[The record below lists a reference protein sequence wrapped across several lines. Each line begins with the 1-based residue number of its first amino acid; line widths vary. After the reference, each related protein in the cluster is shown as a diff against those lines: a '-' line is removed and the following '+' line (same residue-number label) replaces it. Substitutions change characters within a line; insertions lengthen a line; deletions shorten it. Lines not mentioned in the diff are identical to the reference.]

1 MQRVALAVARSYRIE
16 RMLGRGGT
24 AAVFLAHDVKHDRPV
39 AMKMLLPDVAAT
51 IGTDRFLSEI
61 RLSARLTHPHI
72 LPLLDSGTADGLPY
86 FVMPFV
92 RDESLRDLLARN
104 RTMSYANAL
113 AVVVEVA
120 DALDYAH
127 AAGIIHRDVKPE
139 NILMLGG
146 HGVLADFGVAR
157 AMSAA
162 GDQRL
167 TATGMS
173 LGTPAY
179 MSPEQAA
186 GEEQLDGRCD
196 QYALATVLF
205 EMLTGAVPFKGA
217 TAQQTIALRF
227 MGPAPSI
234 RERIADVP
242 ETMELA
248 LARAL
253 CADPRERFEGIR
265 PFVAALTGDVAATL
279 RRPSPRA
286 TSPSAVTEPQS
297 ADDRPSV
304 AVMPFTNASTDPDME
319 FFSDGVTDGIVGV
332 LGRIR
337 NLRVAARGS
346 CYALRAEDVRVVGER
361 LGVASVLEGA
371 VQRTGTR
378 ARVSAHLSDARSG
391 TQLWSENYDRELD
404 DVFAIQDDVSHRIA
418 ETLRVQ
424 LLGDAER
431 RPAALGATNAAAHD
445 AFLRGR
451 YSLNTRTEAGIRGGL
466 EFFNEAIAADPEF
479 AAAFVGRAESL
490 MLMAVYGIGA
500 PSDVVPRARI
510 AAEDALRR
518 DPSLADA
525 YVTLGTVRALYD
537 WDFTAAD
544 EAFRRA
550 LALSPQLPSAY
561 QRRALDTLVPRGQF
575 DEAIAA
581 IDQASALD
589 PYSSVMTASAG
600 IVRYFAGDVG
610 GALERLRG
618 LAASDPGFAM
628 THFFLGTVLRD
639 EGELDAAL
647 DAFRRAGGAAGG
659 TPEIRASLAQTYAK
673 MGRLAEAVSIR
684 SALLA
689 EAASRWIS
697 PCLMAQVD
705 LALGDKGAALDWLP
719 RAEEARDP
727 ELVNIGVRPTYR
739 ALRGSP
745 GYDRLCERMAG
756 RRFSR

>member
-1 MQRVALAVARSYRIE
+1 
-16 RMLGRGGT
+16 
-24 AAVFLAHDVKHDRPV
+24 
-39 AMKMLLPDVAAT
+39 
-51 IGTDRFLSEI
+51 
-61 RLSARLTHPHI
+61 
-72 LPLLDSGTADGLPY
+72 
-86 FVMPFV
+86 
-92 RDESLRDLLARN
+92 
-104 RTMSYANAL
+104 
-113 AVVVEVA
+113 
-120 DALDYAH
+120 
-127 AAGIIHRDVKPE
+127 
-139 NILMLGG
+139 
-146 HGVLADFGVAR
+146 
-157 AMSAA
+157 
-162 GDQRL
+162 
-167 TATGMS
+167 
-173 LGTPAY
+173 
-179 MSPEQAA
+179 
-186 GEEQLDGRCD
+186 
-196 QYALATVLF
+196 
-205 EMLTGAVPFKGA
+205 
-217 TAQQTIALRF
+217 
-227 MGPAPSI
+227 
-234 RERIADVP
+234 
-242 ETMELA
+242 
-248 LARAL
+248 
-253 CADPRERFEGIR
+253 
-265 PFVAALTGDVAATL
+265 
-279 RRPSPRA
+279 
-286 TSPSAVTEPQS
+286 
-297 ADDRPSV
+297 
-304 AVMPFTNASTDPDME
+304 MPFTNASTDPDME

-378 ARVSAHLSDARSG
+378 VRVSAHLSDARSG

-647 DAFRRAGGAAGG
+647 DAFQRAGGAAGG